1 MFEDSTFESMG
12 VIRTRSRGWMLAT
25 FTLNGSVLLALVLLP
40 LIYPQALPSLD
51 MPLLMTTPAPP
62 VAETKLRPVPVQTNA
77 ADTRSIE
84 NIQAPPR
91 IPTYIARGDEPRDPG
106 PINLGDTAQLGT
118 GTSSADNPWSEHPP
132 VVVEPQRPKSPVP
145 VSLGVMSGLL
155 YQTVRPVY
163 PIIAQE
169 AHVEGTVVLQATIS
183 KNGTIENLRVT
194 SGPVLLQQAA
204 LDAVRQWRYRPYL
217 LNGQPVDVE
226 TTVNVIFKMN

>member
-12 VIRTRSRGWMLAT
+12 IIRTRSRGWMLAT
-25 FTLNGSVLLALVLLP
+25 FTLNGSILLVLVLLP
-40 LIYPQALPSLD
+40 LIYPQALPRMVD
-51 MPLLMTTPAPP
+51 IMHMTAPVPP
-62 VAETKLRPVPVQTNA
+62 VEEAAPRPVPVQANA

-91 IPTYIARGDEPRDPG
+91 IPTYIARGEELREPG
-106 PINLGDTAQLGT
+106 PIHLGDTSPLGT
-118 GTSSADNPWSEHPP
+118 GTANGDTPWSEHPP
-132 VVVEPQRPKSPVP
+132 VVVVQQRPKSPVA
-145 VSLGVMSGLL
+145 VSRGVMNGLL

-183 KNGTIENLRVT
+183 KNGIIENLRVT

-204 LDAVRQWRYRPYL
+204 LNAVRQWRYRPYL